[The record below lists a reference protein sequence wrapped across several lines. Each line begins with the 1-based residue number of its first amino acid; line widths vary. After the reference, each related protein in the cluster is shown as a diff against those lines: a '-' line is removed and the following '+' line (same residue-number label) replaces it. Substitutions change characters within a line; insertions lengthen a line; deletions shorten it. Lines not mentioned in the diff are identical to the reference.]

1 MKLSRWCPLVA
12 SFSAVFLTTIS
23 TTAHANDNWWFDV
36 EVIAFK
42 RNVALTELEEQ
53 FSLADNLSAPR
64 AEADIISDVIA
75 PDISYLK
82 QGLAVCGADTG
93 IKWPNETLFDIP
105 SKDIDFLLQPIANS
119 AQRNSS
125 QGYIPNSAQN
135 TAQFTEQSEDTPD
148 VSYSDSNDSYNSA
161 SSHGVMTSSDSLNV
175 GTQSGEDLNTNR
187 DSEPYSSA
195 GYTENL
201 GYANEEVA
209 GNAPDA
215 ATIASY
221 WTSFFGVKQTKPV
234 TVPKFKY
241 CEEAKPWLSAEIT
254 TVLNVMAST
263 ESDVNNEAMT
273 SAISDKS
280 GAIQSSLKPAI
291 VWKVNKPDNRMP
303 APASLPIV
311 VEGHDWPLASK
322 AHLLTSEQ
330 QALSSISRQIR
341 SNRQL
346 ERLFHATWR
355 QPVMFGKNNAFDVRL
370 YGGQNYAQQ
379 FDLNGDMLEQESHT
393 ALVESANT
401 ETEFGYDA
409 TANLN
414 SDESNANSL
423 GTSQAASP
431 LTDSAAANEF
441 SLNESSAT
449 TKSVTEIATTSDIF
463 ADIDRR
469 LSNPQAI
476 KYEAFKALD
485 TAIIVEQGDDS
496 TLAPSLRTPIW
507 EIDGTIKVFLKY
519 INRVPYLHV
528 DGEMFY
534 RQPVP
539 LSYFSSE
546 ESNAA
551 SADQATPTEYKLV
564 SVPLTEQRRV
574 ISTQLHYFDHPL
586 FGFVVQ
592 VRRYNRPNISE

>member
-12 SFSAVFLTTIS
+12 SISAVFFTTIS
-23 TTAHANDNWWFDV
+23 TTAYANDNWWFDV

-75 PDISYLK
+75 PDISFLK

-93 IKWPNETLFDIP
+93 IKWPNESLFDIP
-105 SKDIDFLLQPIANS
+105 SEGIDFLLQPIANS
-119 AQRNSS
+119 AQRDSS

-135 TAQFTEQSEDTPD
+135 TSQFIEQSGNTPD
-148 VSYSDSNDSYNSA
+148 VSYSDGTDSYNNA
-161 SSHGVMTSSDSLNV
+161 SSQGQTASSDSLNV
-175 GTQSGEDLNTNR
+175 GTQSGEYLNTNR

-201 GYANEEVA
+201 GYTNEVNEEVA

-221 WTSFFGVKQTKPV
+221 WTSFFGVKQTAPV

-241 CEEAKPWLSAEIT
+241 CEQAKPWLSAEIT
-254 TVLNVMAST
+254 TVLNAMAST
-263 ESDVNNEAMT
+263 ERDVSNEALT
-273 SAISDKS
+273 NGSSNQAPS
-280 GAIQSSLKPAI
+280 IQTALKPAI

-303 APASLPIV
+303 APTSLPIV
-311 VEGHDWPLASK
+311 VEGHDWALASK

-330 QALSSISRQIR
+330 QGLSSISRQIR

-379 FDLNGDMLEQESHT
+379 YDKNGEMREQQSNT
-393 ALVESANT
+393 ALVKSANS
-401 ETEFGYDA
+401 ESEFGYDA
-409 TANLN
+409 TAGLN
-414 SDESNANSL
+414 ND
-423 GTSQAASP
+423 
-431 LTDSAAANEF
+431 
-441 SLNESSAT
+441 ESSAT
-449 TKSVTEIATTSDIF
+449 IKSVTDIATTSDIF
-463 ADIDRR
+463 ADIERR

-485 TAIIVEQGDDS
+485 TAIIVEQGDDNA
-496 TLAPSLRTPIW
+496 LAPSLRTPIW

-546 ESNAA
+546 ESSNVAA
-551 SADQATPTEYKLV
+551 NQPTPTEYKLV
-564 SVPLTEQRRV
+564 SVPLAEQRRV

-592 VRRYNRPNISE
+592 IRRYNRPDISE

>member
-12 SFSAVFLTTIS
+12 SISAVFFTTIS
-23 TTAHANDNWWFDV
+23 TTVYANDNWWFDV

-82 QGLAVCGADTG
+82 QGLAICGADTG

-119 AQRNSS
+119 AQR
-125 QGYIPNSAQN
+125 
-135 TAQFTEQSEDTPD
+135 
-148 VSYSDSNDSYNSA
+148 
-161 SSHGVMTSSDSLNV
+161 
-175 GTQSGEDLNTNR
+175 
-187 DSEPYSSA
+187 DSELYSSA

-221 WTSFFGVKQTKPV
+221 WTSFFGVKQTAPV
-234 TVPKFKY
+234 TVPAFKY
-241 CEEAKPWLSAEIT
+241 CEEATPWLSAEIT

-263 ESDVNNEAMT
+263 ERDLINEALT
-273 SAISDKS
+273 NGNSDQAPS
-280 GAIQSSLKPAI
+280 IQTALKPAI

-370 YGGQNYAQQ
+370 YGGLNYAQQ
-379 FDLNGDMLEQESHT
+379 YDKNGDMREQQRNV
-393 ALVESANT
+393 ALVKPANSES
-401 ETEFGYDA
+401 EFGYDA
-409 TANLN
+409 TAGLN
-414 SDESNANSL
+414 ND
-423 GTSQAASP
+423 
-431 LTDSAAANEF
+431 
-441 SLNESSAT
+441 ESSAT
-449 TKSVTEIATTSDIF
+449 IKSVTDIATTSDIF
-463 ADIDRR
+463 ADIERR
-469 LSNPQAI
+469 LSNPQAV

-485 TAIIVEQGDDS
+485 TAIIVEQGDDNA
-496 TLAPSLRTPIW
+496 LAPSLRTPIW

-546 ESNAA
+546 ENSNVTAN
-551 SADQATPTEYKLV
+551 QATPTEYKLV
-564 SVPLTEQRRV
+564 SVPLAEQRRV

-592 VRRYNRPNISE
+592 IRRYNRPDISE

>member
-12 SFSAVFLTTIS
+12 SISAVFLTTIS
-23 TTAHANDNWWFDV
+23 TTAYANDNWWFDV

-42 RNVALTELEEQ
+42 RNVALSELEEQ
-53 FSLADNLSAPR
+53 FSLADNLNAPR
-64 AEADIISDVIA
+64 AQADIISDVIA

-82 QGLAVCGADTG
+82 QGLAICGEAST
-93 IKWPNETLFDIP
+93 IKWPNETLFEIP
-105 SKDIDFLLQPIANS
+105 SKDVDFLSLSTPSSIQNS
-119 AQRNSS
+119 VKSKGAYSDASS
-125 QGYIPNSAQN
+125 LA
-135 TAQFTEQSEDTPD
+135 AD
-148 VSYSDSNDSYNSA
+148 VSSRTSDVNNQRESA
-161 SSHGVMTSSDSLNV
+161 FNKSQDNAV
-175 GTQSGEDLNTNR
+175 
-187 DSEPYSSA
+187 YSST
-195 GYTENL
+195 GYTSNTDHSNAET
-201 GYANEEVA
+201 A

-215 ATIASY
+215 TTIASY
-221 WTSFFGVKQTKPV
+221 WASFFGVKQTTPV

-273 SAISDKS
+273 SANSDKAR
-280 GAIQSSLKPAI
+280 AIQSALKPAI

-311 VEGHDWPLASK
+311 INGHDWPLASK

-355 QPVMFGKNNAFDVRL
+355 QPVMFGKNKAFDVRL

-379 FDLNGDMLEQESHT
+379 FDLNGDMREQESNA
-393 ALVESANT
+393 ALVNSANT
-401 ETEFGYDA
+401 DTEFGYDA

-431 LTDSAAANEF
+431 LTNNAAANEF
-441 SLNESSAT
+441 SLSESNAST
-449 TKSVTEIATTSDIF
+449 QSVTEIATTADIF
-463 ADIDRR
+463 ADIERR
-469 LSNPQAI
+469 LSNPEAI
-476 KYEAFKALD
+476 NYEAFKALD
-485 TAIIVEQGDDS
+485 TAIIVEQGDDNA
-496 TLAPSLRTPIW
+496 LDPSLRTPIW

-564 SVPLTEQRRV
+564 SVPLAEQRRV

-592 VRRYNRPNISE
+592 VRRYNRSNTSE

>member
-12 SFSAVFLTTIS
+12 SISAVFLTTIS

-53 FSLADNLSAPR
+53 FSLADDLAAPR
-64 AEADIISDVIA
+64 AQADIISDVIA

-82 QGLAVCGADTG
+82 QGLAVCGADAS

-105 SKDIDFLLQPIANS
+105 SKVIDFLLQPSANS
-119 AQRNSS
+119 GQRDSS
-125 QGYIPNSAQN
+125 Q
-135 TAQFTEQSEDTPD
+135 SEE
-148 VSYSDSNDSYNSA
+148 
-161 SSHGVMTSSDSLNV
+161 G
-175 GTQSGEDLNTNR
+175 LNTSQDR
-187 DSEPYSSA
+187 EPYLSL

-221 WTSFFGVKQTKPV
+221 WTSFFGVKKTAPV
-234 TVPKFKY
+234 TVPAFKY
-241 CEEAKPWLSAEIT
+241 CEEAKPWLSAEFN
-254 TVLNVMAST
+254 TVLNVMAAT
-263 ESDVNNEAMT
+263 EADVSSESLTNDTSDHT
-273 SAISDKS
+273 LS
-280 GAIQSSLKPAI
+280 IQSTLKPAI
-291 VWKVNKPDNRMP
+291 VWKINKPDNRMP

-551 SADQATPTEYKLV
+551 PADQATPTEYKLV
-564 SVPLTEQRRV
+564 SVPLAEQRRV

-592 VRRYNRPNISE
+592 IRRYNRPDVSE

>member
-12 SFSAVFLTTIS
+12 SISGVFLTTMS

-53 FSLADNLSAPR
+53 FSLADDLSAPR
-64 AEADIISDVIA
+64 AQADIISDVIA

-82 QGLAVCGADTG
+82 QGLAVCGADAS

-105 SKDIDFLLQPIANS
+105 SKDIDFLLQPSANS
-119 AQRNSS
+119 GQRDSS
-125 QGYIPNSAQN
+125 QSDIPNSAQN
-135 TAQFTEQSEDTPD
+135 IAQFTEQSGDTPG
-148 VSYSDSNDSYNSA
+148 VSYSDGSDSYNNA
-161 SSHGVMTSSDSLNV
+161 SSHGEMASSDSFIV
-175 GTQSGEDLNTNR
+175 GTQSGEDLNTSR
-187 DSEPYSSA
+187 DSEPYSST

-221 WTSFFGVKQTKPV
+221 WTSFFGVKKTAPV
-234 TVPKFKY
+234 TVPAFKY
-241 CEEAKPWLSAEIT
+241 CEEAKPWLSAEFN
-254 TVLNVMAST
+254 TVLNVMAAT
-263 ESDVNNEAMT
+263 EADVSSESLTNDTSDHT
-273 SAISDKS
+273 LP
-280 GAIQSSLKPAI
+280 IQSTLKPAI

-355 QPVMFGKNNAFDVRL
+355 QPVMFGQNNAFDVRL
-370 YGGQNYAQQ
+370 FGGQNYAQK
-379 FDLNGDMLEQESHT
+379 FDLNGDMRAQQSNT
-393 ALVESANT
+393 ALIKSANS
-401 ETEFGYDA
+401 ESEFGYDA
-409 TANLN
+409 TADLN
-414 SDESNANSL
+414 S
-423 GTSQAASP
+423 
-431 LTDSAAANEF
+431 
-441 SLNESSAT
+441 NESSAT
-449 TKSVTEIATTSDIF
+449 TQSVTEIATTSDIF
-463 ADIDRR
+463 ANIDRR

-485 TAIIVEQGDDS
+485 TAIIVEQGDDNA
-496 TLAPSLRTPIW
+496 LDPSLRTPIW

-551 SADQATPTEYKLV
+551 SAGQATPTEYKLV
-564 SVPLTEQRRV
+564 SVPLAEQRRV

-592 VRRYNRPNISE
+592 IRRYNRPDVSE

>member
-12 SFSAVFLTTIS
+12 SISAAFLTTIS
-23 TTAHANDNWWFDV
+23 TTAYANDNWWFDV

-53 FSLADNLSAPR
+53 FSLADNLNAPR
-64 AEADIISDVIA
+64 AQADIISDVIA

-82 QGLAVCGADTG
+82 QGLAVCDADTG

-119 AQRNSS
+119 GQRDSS
-125 QGYIPNSAQN
+125 QGYSPKSAQN
-135 TAQFTEQSEDTPD
+135 IAQFTEQSGDTPD
-148 VSYSDSNDSYNSA
+148 VSYSDGNDSYNNA
-161 SSHGVMTSSDSLNV
+161 SSHGVMASSDSRNV
-175 GTQSGEDLNTNR
+175 GTQSGEDLNASR

-215 ATIASY
+215 VTIASY
-221 WTSFFGVKQTKPV
+221 WTSFFGVKQTAPV
-234 TVPKFKY
+234 TVPAFKY
-241 CEEAKPWLSAEIT
+241 CEEATPWLSAEIT
-254 TVLNVMAST
+254 TVLTVMAST
-263 ESDVNNEAMT
+263 ERDLINEALT
-273 SAISDKS
+273 NGNSDQAQS
-280 GAIQSSLKPAI
+280 IQTALKPAI

-379 FDLNGDMLEQESHT
+379 FNLNGDMREQKTSA
-393 ALVESANT
+393 ALVKSASR

-414 SDESNANSL
+414 SDE
-423 GTSQAASP
+423 SQAASP

-441 SLNESSAT
+441 SLSANSAT
-449 TKSVTEIATTSDIF
+449 TQSVTEIATTADIF

-485 TAIIVEQGDDS
+485 TAIIVEQGDDNA
-496 TLAPSLRTPIW
+496 LDPSLRTPIW

-551 SADQATPTEYKLV
+551 SVDQATPTEYKLV
-564 SVPLTEQRRV
+564 SVPLAEQRRV

-592 VRRYNRPNISE
+592 IRRYNRPDISE

>member
-12 SFSAVFLTTIS
+12 SISAVFLTTIS

-53 FSLADNLSAPR
+53 FSLADDLAAPR
-64 AEADIISDVIA
+64 AQADIISDVIA

-82 QGLAVCGADTG
+82 QGLAVCGADAS

-105 SKDIDFLLQPIANS
+105 SKDIDFLLQPSANS
-119 AQRNSS
+119 GQRDSS
-125 QGYIPNSAQN
+125 QSDIPNSAQN
-135 TAQFTEQSEDTPD
+135 IAQFTEQSGDTPG
-148 VSYSDSNDSYNSA
+148 VSYSDGSDSYNNA
-161 SSHGVMTSSDSLNV
+161 SSHGEMASSDSFIV
-175 GTQSGEDLNTNR
+175 GTQSGEDLNTSR
-187 DSEPYSSA
+187 DSEPYSST

-221 WTSFFGVKQTKPV
+221 WTSFFGVKKTAPV
-234 TVPKFKY
+234 TVPAFKY
-241 CEEAKPWLSAEIT
+241 CEEAKPWLSAEFN
-254 TVLNVMAST
+254 TVLNVMAAT
-263 ESDVNNEAMT
+263 EADVSSESLTNDTSDHT
-273 SAISDKS
+273 LP
-280 GAIQSSLKPAI
+280 IQSTLKPAI

-355 QPVMFGKNNAFDVRL
+355 QPVMFGQNNAFDVRL
-370 YGGQNYAQQ
+370 FGGQNYAQK
-379 FDLNGDMLEQESHT
+379 FDLNGDMRAQQSNT
-393 ALVESANT
+393 ALIKSANS
-401 ETEFGYDA
+401 ESEFGYDA
-409 TANLN
+409 TPDLN
-414 SDESNANSL
+414 S
-423 GTSQAASP
+423 
-431 LTDSAAANEF
+431 NEG
-441 SLNESSAT
+441 ST
-449 TKSVTEIATTSDIF
+449 TTQSVTEIATTSDIF

-469 LSNPQAI
+469 LSKPQAI

-485 TAIIVEQGDDS
+485 TAIIVEQGDDNA
-496 TLAPSLRTPIW
+496 LDPSLRTPIW

-551 SADQATPTEYKLV
+551 PADQATPTEYKLV
-564 SVPLTEQRRV
+564 SVPLAEQRRV

-592 VRRYNRPNISE
+592 IRRYNRPDVSE

>member
-12 SFSAVFLTTIS
+12 SISAVFLTTIS
-23 TTAHANDNWWFDV
+23 TTAYANDNWWFDV

-53 FSLADNLSAPR
+53 FSLADNLNAPR
-64 AEADIISDVIA
+64 AQADIISDVIA

-82 QGLAVCGADTG
+82 QGLAVCGKAST

-105 SKDIDFLLQPIANS
+105 SKDVDFLSLSTQESEQSANS
-119 AQRNSS
+119 YTDVPSS
-125 QGYIPNSAQN
+125 S
-135 TAQFTEQSEDTPD
+135 
-148 VSYSDSNDSYNSA
+148 
-161 SSHGVMTSSDSLNV
+161 
-175 GTQSGEDLNTNR
+175 NTN
-187 DSEPYSSA
+187 DAGSAYNNTTGHAANANKQANDAYTSNQGNLAYSSA

-201 GYANEEVA
+201 GYVNEEVA

-215 ATIASY
+215 TTIASY
-221 WTSFFGVKQTKPV
+221 WTSFFGVKQTTPV

-254 TVLNVMAST
+254 TVLNVVAST

-273 SAISDKS
+273 SAISNKT
-280 GAIQSSLKPAI
+280 GVIQSALKPAI

-370 YGGQNYAQQ
+370 YGGQNYSQQ

-401 ETEFGYDA
+401 QTEFGYDA

-449 TKSVTEIATTSDIF
+449 AQSVTEIATTSDIF

-485 TAIIVEQGDDS
+485 TAIIVEQGDDNA
-496 TLAPSLRTPIW
+496 LDPSLRTPIW

-564 SVPLTEQRRV
+564 SVPLAEQRRV